1 MHRRVAL
8 FFSCLSLVACSDPAA
23 VVNTTIITNAVI
35 HDGSGNEPFHGAV
48 RIGGDRIIAVGDI
61 EKAENQ
67 LAKADDDAAKKSGN
81 EIAEGNKELKK
92 SIDSYADGHNE
103 RGASHYDKAMTSY
116 DSALDLMG

>member
-1 MHRRVAL
+1 MGIDYQLNRVSANVGKGMRQFQKADSAFAKGKTDSAVKHL
-8 FFSCLSLVACSDPAA
+8 NEGYSYFDTAA
-23 VVNTTIITNAVI
+23 D
-35 HDGSGNEPFHGAV
+35 H
-48 RIGGDRIIAVGDI
+48 
-61 EKAENQ
+61 